1 MRSKEIIKSIL
12 AAFVVLLA
20 TVFTSPKGFTA
31 VALWISLSASVLLI
45 HHKSWKNFLLLWIA
59 TAVGGIIAQNDVMPI
74 PFSLMASLMVIGSLA
89 GLLPF
94 ALHRWLF
101 PRFPAPVATLIFPV
115 FYTLF
120 NFMIDHGP
128 QGTWSNLAY
137 TQYHFTSF
145 ALSASLFGL
154 YGILFM
160 VSWFA
165 SLVAVLF
172 EEPVRRKKMAVLA
185 AFYLSIFLMLNAYGI
200 IRKNLRPD
208 ATEEKAGLAT
218 VVINNNFVLETIYED
233 ATGNKINVPP
243 DLSFSDPILTEI
255 QKGQSAFLKAPAA
268 PQFRHTRA
276 ALDSILNLYFQ
287 KSATMRQEGARLI
300 LWPEGAIM
308 AMKED
313 EQRYRQLAADF
324 ARENNITL
332 CFSTAVFHT
341 DKVDSGGPFIEN
353 KLLTFGPDGSLLNE
367 YFKNVPIM
375 GVEPSFPGDGIIP
388 GISTQTGVISP
399 AICYDLDFPEL
410 VSQVSRH
417 HTDLLVV
424 PTGDWK
430 SISPYHTYMAAFRAI
445 ENGVSVL
452 KAVTGGLS
460 AYIDHNG
467 KILAQSDYYDP
478 HSPGIVYVNLPVTSI
493 KTPFVLSFTIFF
505 NVLVFGALS
514 FLLIPATKGLLKLTR
529 KVKPVPDKA

>member
-31 VALWISLSASVLLI
+31 VALWISLSASMLLI

-172 EEPVRRKKMAVLA
+172 EEPVRRKKWLCRQLLP
-185 AFYLSIFLMLNAYGI
+185 FHFLMLNAYGI

-255 QKGQSAFLKAPAA
+255 QK
-268 PQFRHTRA
+268 
-276 ALDSILNLYFQ
+276 DS
-287 KSATMRQEGARLI
+287 RL
-300 LWPEGAIM
+300 
-308 AMKED
+308 
-313 EQRYRQLAADF
+313 F
-324 ARENNITL
+324 
-332 CFSTAVFHT
+332 
-341 DKVDSGGPFIEN
+341 
-353 KLLTFGPDGSLLNE
+353 
-367 YFKNVPIM
+367 
-375 GVEPSFPGDGIIP
+375 
-388 GISTQTGVISP
+388 
-399 AICYDLDFPEL
+399 
-410 VSQVSRH
+410 
-417 HTDLLVV
+417 
-424 PTGDWK
+424 
-430 SISPYHTYMAAFRAI
+430 
-445 ENGVSVL
+445 
-452 KAVTGGLS
+452 
-460 AYIDHNG
+460 
-467 KILAQSDYYDP
+467 
-478 HSPGIVYVNLPVTSI
+478 
-493 KTPFVLSFTIFF
+493 
-505 NVLVFGALS
+505 
-514 FLLIPATKGLLKLTR
+514 
-529 KVKPVPDKA
+529 